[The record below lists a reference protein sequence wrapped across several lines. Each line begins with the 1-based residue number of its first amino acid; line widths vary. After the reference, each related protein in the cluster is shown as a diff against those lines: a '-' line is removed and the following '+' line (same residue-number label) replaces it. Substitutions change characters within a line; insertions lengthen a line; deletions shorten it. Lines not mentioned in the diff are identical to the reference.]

1 MASCASCGLSGGLK
15 ALILQPGITLHR
27 AMEVIILLQT

>member
-1 MASCASCGLSGGLK
+1 MAPCVPCGLSGGLK

-27 AMEVIILLQT
+27 AMEVMILSQT